1 MPPPNPPS
9 YRTRT
14 DAQRRPSFRP
24 PANLGHNYKRLAFHA
39 NPTGLLCRQH
49 ARDWDRRRSG
59 KEGMPWDPNRKPEH
73 ESRHENQ
80 TDDLWNP
87 EAAIPAHE
95 QPALTLD
102 IPMVVIALSNT
113 NAIYCFLFPAEK
125 LFRGCCPQSAAALSG
140 RIFRIVALL
149 VEFGHRP
156 RGRSVHHRREAAKS
170 SASALPASTV

>member
-24 PANLGHNYKRLAFHA
+24 PANLGHNYKRPAFHA
-39 NPTGLLCRQH
+39 NSHRAAFSAARTRLESPSQRQ
-49 ARDWDRRRSG
+49 
-59 KEGMPWDPNRKPEH
+59 EGMPWDPNRKPGH
-73 ESRHENQ
+73 KSRHEIQ
-80 TDDLWNP
+80 TDDLLNP
-87 EAAIPAHE
+87 EAAIPTHE
-95 QPALTLD
+95 QPALTLN
-102 IPMVVIALSNT
+102 IPMVVIPLSNT

-140 RIFRIVALL
+140 RVFRIVALL